1 MNAKTRW
8 WLSALTAALGC
19 MAAEAPGGG
28 DPPPVTPP
36 GSPVVLVGAG
46 DIASCSSQGDEA
58 TARLLDNAVS
68 GPLPVIVF
76 TTGDNAYQDG
86 SVDEYATCYDPTWG
100 RHKARTRPAAGNHD
114 YNGSTAPGY
123 FGYFGAAAGPPPP
136 GGGYYS
142 FDAGDWHV
150 IVLNSNI
157 AMAAGSEQERWL
169 RADLAASSAQCT
181 LAIWHHPRFT
191 SGKKHGNITAAG
203 PLWDALYEAG
213 ADVVI
218 NGHEHSYERLAP
230 QTPAGVA
237 DPARGLREFVV
248 GTGGSD
254 LSSFGTPLPTSE
266 ARNAAVFGVLQLT
279 LRTGTYS
286 WEFVPVAGASFT
298 DSGTGSCH

>member
-1 MNAKTRW
+1 
-8 WLSALTAALGC
+8 
-19 MAAEAPGGG
+19 
-28 DPPPVTPP
+28 
-36 GSPVVLVGAG
+36 
-46 DIASCSSQGDEA
+46 
-58 TARLLDNAVS
+58 
-68 GPLPVIVF
+68 
-76 TTGDNAYQDG
+76 
-86 SVDEYATCYDPTWG
+86 
-100 RHKARTRPAAGNHD
+100 
-114 YNGSTAPGY
+114 
-123 FGYFGAAAGPPPP
+123 
-136 GGGYYS
+136 
-142 FDAGDWHV
+142 
-150 IVLNSNI
+150 
-157 AMAAGSEQERWL
+157 MAAGSEQERWL

-279 LRTGTYS
+279 LRAGTYS